1 MSRFTIYKWK
11 LIYPIAWHIAIVL
24 PHLNGCKFFSEN
36 GLVHRIFDTTY
47 NGNNALLIWIEG
59 ADCLGANW
67 NWAQY
72 VRYGITWNQGAY
84 EHRLRNDDFLTALK
98 ASNSILT
105 MCWYWFID
113 VWLSNVSPPSHA
125 KRAPNIIL
133 SAIYLL
139 IFQWTMTLVIPNIV
153 PSSLLALLHAIRF
166 LFWVLQRIQKWKTLN
181 LFVHS
186 LINILNKFVEKI

>member
-24 PHLNGCKFFSEN
+24 PHLNGCKFSSEN

-84 EHRLRNDDFLTALK
+84 EHRLRNDDFLTALN
-98 ASNSILT
+98 AFNSILT

-133 SAIYLL
+133 SAIICWYFSEPWHWWSQILFHRHYWHYSMLYAFYFEYYNVFKSEKHSIFLCIVWL
-139 IFQWTMTLVIPNIV
+139 ISLT
-153 PSSLLALLHAIRF
+153 SSS
-166 LFWVLQRIQKWKTLN
+166 K
-181 LFVHS
+181 
-186 LINILNKFVEKI
+186 KI